1 MKLNEEKCHRLVAG
15 HRYETLWANI
25 GKTRTWK
32 SKNEKLLGLTIDR
45 DLNFDDQVFT
55 LSKKAGSKLSALS
68 RIPN

>member
-15 HRYETLWANI
+15 HRYETSQANI
-25 GKTRTWK
+25 GKTRIQK